1 MFTGLVEELGKVRA
15 VSRGAHSIRL
25 TVGAEKILA
34 YVKLG
39 DSIAV
44 DGVCL
49 TVTGFDAES
58 FKALV
63 SAETLRRTSLGERVA
78 GDVVNL
84 ENPVSLSKMLGGHMV
99 LGHVDGVGRV
109 EAITPDGECQ
119 MWAFSV
125 PDGLGKFLVWKGSV
139 AIDGISL
146 TVVDVGKGRFSVTII
161 PKTLEATNFRQRKPG
176 DAVNIETDIIGKYVY
191 RFLHPDE
198 PMEFGNTLPAAG

>member
-1 MFTGLVEELGKVRA
+1 MFTGIIEETGIIRAIAQLDDAVELCVACSQTIEG
-15 VSRGAHSIRL
+15 
-25 TVGAEKILA
+25 
-34 YVKLG
+34 VKLG

>member
-1 MFTGLVEELGKVRA
+1 MFTGIIEETGTIGGIEQLDDAVELSVACHDTIQG
-15 VSRGAHSIRL
+15 
-25 TVGAEKILA
+25 
-34 YVKLG
+34 VKLG

-49 TVTGFDAES
+49 TVTGFDSRS

-63 SAETLRRTSLGERVA
+63 SAETLRRTSLGERNL

-109 EAITPDGECQ
+109 ESIAPDGECQ
-119 MWAFSV
+119 MWTFSV
-125 PDGLGKFLVWKGSV
+125 PVELGKFLVWKGSV

-161 PKTLEATNFRQRKPG
+161 PKTLEATNFKQRKQG
-176 DAVNIETDIIGKYVY
+176 ESVNIETDIIGKYVY

-198 PMEFGNTLPAAG
+198 PMEFGNTLPTAG